1 MKVKTSVTLS
11 QELLDAIEQNL
22 GEASSRSDFLER
34 VAWKA
39 LREQW
44 RRERDERDIAI
55 YNALPDEE
63 MAEALEVLEYQADPW
78 ADEES
83 VAGATQESRRS

>member
-11 QELLDAIEQNL
+11 QKLLDAIERTV
-22 GEASSRSDFLER
+22 GESSSRSEFLER

-44 RRERDERDIAI
+44 RKERDERDIAI
-55 YNALPDEE
+55 YNANIERLS
-63 MAEALEVLEYQADPW
+63 AEALENLQFQYWPVDDNE
-78 ADEES
+78 
-83 VAGATQESRRS
+83 AG